1 MLSSLS
7 GAGRATCKLSARQNC
22 MLGSPKPQTIEHRS
36 FMQSRA
42 VNTNYDTLGF
52 LMISMADMM
61 VDVVSLIL
69 NAFAG

>member
-1 MLSSLS
+1 
-7 GAGRATCKLSARQNC
+7 